1 MMMMMKS
8 QRQRVGCQG
17 LAVAGGKEGKGNLNL
32 NLLSR
37 LPYST
42 EDSKVTEIAEKA
54 RSTAEEF
61 LRQAKEKKNEISDAT
76 KETLE
81 NSKEAVLGETHQ
93 EKDKFKEKVEKGDY
107 HRIGRP

>member
-17 LAVAGGKEGKGNLNL
+17 LAVAGGKEGKGNL

-61 LRQAKEKKNEISDAT
+61 LRQAKEKKDEISDAT